1 METCSNHEVHTLPP
15 KPKPRPQLRN
25 RATSISCPEPALL
38 DKLRE
43 SFTYN
48 PRTGDLRRWDGR
60 TAWIERDKR
69 PVVTVLW
76 KDLNDFPKPL
86 ILSAR
91 SIAWLLHCG
100 RWPTYQV
107 RAVDKED
114 PFNLCAVN
122 LRTATGR
129 GNNKLTTYLSDLK
142 PCNA

>member
-1 METCSNHEVHTLPP
+1 MATCATLGEHTVPRE
-15 KPKPRPQLRN
+15 PKPRPQLKN

-48 PRTGDLRRWDGR
+48 PQTGDLRRWDGR
-60 TAWIERDKR
+60 NACIVRDGR
-69 PVVTVLW
+69 PIVSVYW
-76 KDLNDFPKPL
+76 KDANDFPKPL

-107 RAVDKED
+107 RAVGEPLD
-114 PFNLCAVN
+114 LRAAN